1 MFKIKISEKELEQ
14 IKEYLPKHLR
24 ELLDNKVGV
33 ILKKRILEQKVAE
46 KRRLRKQEYNKNRLQ
61 TLIDRAKSFRE
72 DLIKKQTKAE
82 VIFKA
87 KLKSLNIGYEFQK
100 IVYTDKTFYILDFY
114 IPSLN
119 LVIELDGKYH
129 DTKEQK
135 IKDSKRTLELKK
147 LGFTNIKRYSNTTA
161 EKITDLELKR
171 LLQNK

>member
-1 MFKIKISEKELEQ
+1 MFKIKISKEELEQ

-24 ELLDNKVGV
+24 ELLDNKIGN
-33 ILKKRILEQKVAE
+33 IIKRKIREQQSIEKNRLK
-46 KRRLRKQEYNKNRLQ
+46 KQEYNKRRLN
-61 TLIDRAKSFRE
+61 TLIDRAKVFRE
-72 DLIKKQTKAE
+72 DLIKNQTKSE
-82 VIFKA
+82 TIFKA

-114 IPSLN
+114 IPSIN

-129 DTKEQK
+129 NTNDQK